1 MFHEML
7 TAFFE
12 DPGLFI
18 SCMFDALIVIG
29 GGMIICN
36 LLACLG

>member
-1 MFHEML
+1 MLIEML
-7 TAFFE
+7 AAFFE

-29 GGMIICN
+29 SSMVICN